1 MFDWQPPRRIASHSE
16 TRQDRGLEVVW
27 VLVSHCAYE
36 VTPLAPIQAALPPET
51 PLDDM
56 SEPKKK
62 AALKSP
68 LLDVGQQPLQGGP
81 VQIGAA
87 TAAIIIMPGQHGP
100 AFLPLAEYVGFRA
113 CPLRIQ
119 RVELLAQALLGGL
132 AGIDGATHRAGHAGR
147 VAPFLRCSVATTWA
161 VLLPGRAAVMTGAAA
176 AAFLA
181 GGAFL
186 AGVALWAAL
195 PLTGAS
201 WAACAPP
208 LAWRAAFGWARFA
221 GGRTGSARA

>member
-1 MFDWQPPRRIASHSE
+1 
-16 TRQDRGLEVVW
+16 VVW

-100 AFLPLAEYVGFRA
+100 AFLPLAEYVG
-113 CPLRIQ
+113 PTLRSPVTEP
-119 RVELLAQALLGGL
+119 RTSTALLMKLRYTTTLCLEEAFAHRTNRLPDGL
-132 AGIDGATHRAGHAGR
+132 H
-147 VAPFLRCSVATTWA
+147 LRRW
-161 VLLPGRAAVMTGAAA
+161 LPERRRLGAA
-176 AAFLA
+176 L
-181 GGAFL
+181 
-186 AGVALWAAL
+186 
-195 PLTGAS
+195 
-201 WAACAPP
+201 
-208 LAWRAAFGWARFA
+208 
-221 GGRTGSARA
+221 